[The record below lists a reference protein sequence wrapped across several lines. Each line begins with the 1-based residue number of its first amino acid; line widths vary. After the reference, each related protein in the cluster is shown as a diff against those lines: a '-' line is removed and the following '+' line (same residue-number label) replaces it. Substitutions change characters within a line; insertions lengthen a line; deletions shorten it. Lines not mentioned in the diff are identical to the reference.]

1 MRGTPNVVM
10 KTLQE
15 NGLGLDGQNMIVF
28 KEGKNHLNGKS
39 RLAHEQNQYFLK
51 SQSSQ
56 FLMNLIR

>member
-1 MRGTPNVVM
+1 M

-15 NGLGLDGQNMIVF
+15 NGFGLDGQNMIVF